1 MSATA
6 EPVIQISRLL
16 LRMLGRNVTSTGS
29 LAKNLRMCREKIKWS
44 ISGKVIGL
52 EAKSPRNVVKMK
64 EEMTAFFH
72 NGL

>member
-1 MSATA
+1 
-6 EPVIQISRLL
+6 
-16 LRMLGRNVTSTGS
+16 MLGRNVTSTGS